1 MEREQLLTDIK
12 NAHYI
17 SIMIGG
23 ATDSGILENEIVYVK
38 FFSKERGVV
47 QSFLGIEDVKH
58 AHAAGVLSAGQ
69 SVFEKAGLEKWKE
82 KVVFFCADGAAVN
95 MGEKTGVAANLKE
108 EIGHLLS
115 IHCVAHRLELGMVD
129 TIKAQPGIKKLQEVL
144 HYL

>member
-1 MEREQLLTDIK
+1 MHLFPSRFTIDIYNMEREQLLTDVK

-69 SVFEKAGLEKWKE
+69 SGKPIRITLFLFLIWK
-82 KVVFFCADGAAVN
+82 KV
-95 MGEKTGVAANLKE
+95 
-108 EIGHLLS
+108 I
-115 IHCVAHRLELGMVD
+115 
-129 TIKAQPGIKKLQEVL
+129 
-144 HYL
+144 